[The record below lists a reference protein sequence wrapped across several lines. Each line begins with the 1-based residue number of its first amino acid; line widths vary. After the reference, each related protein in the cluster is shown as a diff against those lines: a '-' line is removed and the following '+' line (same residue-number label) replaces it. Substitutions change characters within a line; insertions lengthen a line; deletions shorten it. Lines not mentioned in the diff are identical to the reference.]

1 MVRDIWNR
9 RTWLDATRPLW
20 TDLEI
25 DDHRR
30 ENEGK
35 GDRASSPNAKAIIRR
50 PGRPT
55 GAKDSSPRRKGTA
68 SHSVSPEPH
77 RVEVDFGA
85 KLQSSFDVGDFGGQ
99 GPRDFGQQQQPFMS
113 MGDAQ
118 NQFQLYPQQMQ
129 QAGMRMPAGAMQAG
143 GMNAGAMNAAS
154 IQAGMQASAMWQ
166 GVNGMGGAM
175 GQQLGEQYG
184 GNTPHPTP

>member
-1 MVRDIWNR
+1 VRDIWNR

-68 SHSVSPEPH
+68 SHSVSECVCASLRECE
-77 RVEVDFGA
+77 RVCESVSECD
-85 KLQSSFDVGDFGGQ
+85 
-99 GPRDFGQQQQPFMS
+99 
-113 MGDAQ
+113 
-118 NQFQLYPQQMQ
+118 
-129 QAGMRMPAGAMQAG
+129 
-143 GMNAGAMNAAS
+143 
-154 IQAGMQASAMWQ
+154 
-166 GVNGMGGAM
+166 
-175 GQQLGEQYG
+175 
-184 GNTPHPTP
+184 

>member
-1 MVRDIWNR
+1 MRDIWNR

-25 DDHRR
+25 EDHRR

-35 GDRASSPNAKAIIRR
+35 GDRAASPNAKAIIRR

-77 RVEVDFGA
+77 DPNAAIDFGA
-85 KLQSSFDVGDFGGQ
+85 KLVSSFDVA
-99 GPRDFGQQQQPFMS
+99 DFGQVTTPLS
-113 MGDAQ
+113 
-118 NQFQLYPQQMQ
+118 
-129 QAGMRMPAGAMQAG
+129 
-143 GMNAGAMNAAS
+143 AS
-154 IQAGMQASAMWQ
+154 HS
-166 GVNGMGGAM
+166 
-175 GQQLGEQYG
+175 
-184 GNTPHPTP
+184 